1 MNIKFVYRLPSIV
14 FGQNSIEAE
23 IVISSSI
30 ANQE

>member
-14 FGQNSIEAE
+14 VGQNSIRAE
-23 IVISSSI
+23 IVISTNI